1 MVCGHAGWT
10 TFKVSP
16 LPSGSEGPGLQC
28 ASPTPHRGPGQDNGC
43 LCPASRIQ
51 RAGPTPAGSPPA
63 VPAATPSWDHACQA
77 AWPSQ
82 GSPCPRELQP
92 AVTWD
97 QGPPG
102 PGEGA
107 GALTTV
113 LLRWLC
119 TVKSGQK
126 SRSAMARSR
135 DSARGRAFSSSSSP
149 CLGHG
154 PQRPLSRGC
163 RGEAVPGLG
172 EWWRTGLA
180 QAGTHGGGR
189 EEVGGGGTGSGPLIT
204 PKPPKAEGGQW
215 GAGPGSSQEASP
227 LTGRGQVSPLNS
239 RASALLRITGSTHPT
254 LCTPSCL
261 DRTPGRE

>member
-51 RAGPTPAGSPPA
+51 RAGPAPAGSPPA

-172 EWWRTGLA
+172 EGWRTGLA

-189 EEVGGGGTGSGPLIT
+189 EEVGGGRNRKWTLNHPQTSQGRRGTVGSRAWEQSGGLPPDWEGPGE
-204 PKPPKAEGGQW
+204 PPKLKSLSPAENHW
-215 GAGPGSSQEASP
+215 
-227 LTGRGQVSPLNS
+227 V
-239 RASALLRITGSTHPT
+239 HPPNT
-254 LCTPSCL
+254 VYP
-261 DRTPGRE
+261 